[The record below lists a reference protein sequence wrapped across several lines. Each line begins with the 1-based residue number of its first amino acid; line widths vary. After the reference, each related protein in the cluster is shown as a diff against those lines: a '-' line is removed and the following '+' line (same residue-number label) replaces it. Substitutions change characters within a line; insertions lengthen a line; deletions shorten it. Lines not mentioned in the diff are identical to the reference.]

1 MVFLKPEENSADG
14 VGEADVVVTVVL
26 LLEEGEGK
34 AETVEEKRGV
44 VAVEVDEGED
54 DETCTELDVTAA
66 ADTNA
71 DDASSL
77 TRLLVR
83 TVFEVG
89 VGVGVGVG
97 VEDA

>member
-54 DETCTELDVTAA
+54 CGW
-66 ADTNA
+66 
-71 DDASSL
+71 
-77 TRLLVR
+77 LVGCNKNQNR
-83 TVFEVG
+83 GSFFWRDGRVWLVDCKEICV
-89 VGVGVGVG
+89 VYLPMKP
-97 VEDA
+97 AQS